1 LTLIHA
7 RGRRGRDRMLVGFIT
22 TYAISAY
29 EYNHWCCE
37 FESRCDKFV
46 SDVRQVGGFLRV
58 LRFPAP
64 IKLPR
69 YNWNIIESG
78 VKHQNQ
84 PTNNLTMLPSSV

>member
-1 LTLIHA
+1 
-7 RGRRGRDRMLVGFIT
+7 MSIT
-22 TYAISAY
+22 TDVVNSNLDVI
-29 EYNHWCCE
+29 
-37 FESRCDKFV
+37 KFV